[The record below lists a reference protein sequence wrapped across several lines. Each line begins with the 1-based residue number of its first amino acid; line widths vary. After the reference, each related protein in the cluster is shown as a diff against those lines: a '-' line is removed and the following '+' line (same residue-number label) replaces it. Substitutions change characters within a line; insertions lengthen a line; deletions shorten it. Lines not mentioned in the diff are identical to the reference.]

1 MLFAAIDM
9 QTRIFFF
16 NINKDPAAKN
26 LPARVTLCT
35 PPHTGYEGLAMIS
48 LSTECA
54 EDSANQ
60 TPSGGD
66 YFGPRLIV
74 LVSRNF

>member
-1 MLFAAIDM
+1 MH
-9 QTRIFFF
+9 
-16 NINKDPAAKN
+16 
-26 LPARVTLCT
+26 
-35 PPHTGYEGLAMIS
+35 PPPTGYEGLAMIS

-60 TPSGGD
+60 TASGRD